1 MDRQGHIGRKE
12 ETEKGKEFEPLFGKD
27 HRGGKAIRGLS
38 AVVLMKPIVLGY
50 AAMAKGKE
58 LEQFEYEPPE
68 LKDHEVRVTVS
79 HCGLCYT
86 DIHGIDDYF
95 GITTFPFVPG
105 HEIVG
110 HVSEIG
116 SEVTGL
122 KKGDRIGIGWQGRS
136 CMACEW
142 CLKGEEQL
150 CKDIDK
156 AGVWSPFGGFASSV
170 TVDSRFAYS
179 LPASMPSEF
188 ASVFLCAGISV
199 YSPLRLSG
207 NEHRR
212 KVGVVGVG
220 GLGHLAIQFAHAL
233 DCEVTAISSSPDKK
247 EEALAFG
254 ADHFVAAEDRASL
267 RDMNL
272 SLDLLLYTGHGAVD
286 WTRLLNTLRNNG
298 KFAMVG
304 FSAVPVTFE
313 PLELVVHQLS
323 MTGSLLGSRTM
334 MREMLAFAQE
344 RGIRPKVELMPMAQV
359 NEAIR
364 KVKEGRARY
373 RIVLV
378 NEPLRHAT

>member
-1 MDRQGHIGRKE
+1 MIL
-12 ETEKGKEFEPLFGKD
+12 GKA
-27 HRGGKAIRGLS
+27 HRGGRAIRKS
-38 AVVLMKPIVLGY
+38 SVVVLLKSVVLGY
-50 AAMAKGKE
+50 AAMAKGQE
-58 LEQFEYEPPE
+58 LEQFNYEPPK
-68 LKDHEVRVTVS
+68 LKSHDVRVTIT

-95 GITTFPFVPG
+95 GITAFPFVPG

-122 KKGDRIGIGWQGRS
+122 RKGDRVGIGWQGRS
-136 CMACEW
+136 CMECEW

-156 AGVWSPFGGFASSV
+156 AAAWSPHGGFSSSI

-179 LPASMPSEF
+179 LSPSMPSEF
-188 ASVFLCAGISV
+188 ASVLLCAGISV
-199 YSPLRLSG
+199 YSPLRSAATG
-207 NEHRR
+207 HKR
-212 KVGVVGVG
+212 KVGIVGVG

-233 DCEVTAISSSPDKK
+233 DCEVTAISSSPDK
-247 EEALAFG
+247 EEQALALG
-254 ADHFVAAEDRASL
+254 ADNFVAAEDKAGL

-272 SLDLLLYTGHGAVD
+272 SLDMLLYTGHSGID

-298 KFAMVG
+298 KLVMIG
-304 FSAVPVTFE
+304 FSTVPVEFE

-323 MTGSLLGSRTM
+323 ITGSLLGSRMM

-344 RGIRPKVELMPMAQV
+344 RGIKPKVELMPMSQV
-359 NEAIR
+359 NEAIH
-364 KVKEGRARY
+364 KVKEGKARY

-378 NEPLRHAT
+378 NDQARTGT